1 MENVQASHYLSVQSE
16 LGEGPL
22 WHPVEKRLY
31 WVDIEVGKIFRYS
44 PATETQES
52 FTVGTSVGA
61 LGFRSNG
68 GLVLATGKGFAF
80 WDSFNQS
87 LKILADPIAG
97 KQDIRLNDG
106 KVGPSG
112 HFWAGSL
119 DLKGEGAFY
128 RLDPDCNCHT
138 ILKHIT
144 ISNGLAWSPDNT
156 RLYYTDSGDHTI
168 YTFDFDFLKRTIQNQ
183 QIFIQLP
190 TDNSEGVPDGLTI
203 DAEGCI
209 WSARWDGAK
218 VVRYSPIGEA
228 ILEVNLPVSRV
239 TACTFG
245 GENLDDL
252 FITTAA
258 MGLTA
263 EQRARQPY
271 AGDIFVYKTNTKGL
285 ETPFFAG

>member
-1 MENVQASHYLSVQSE
+1 MESVQASHYLSAQNE
-16 LGEGPL
+16 LGESPL
-22 WHPVEKRLY
+22 WHPVEKKLY
-31 WVDIEVGKIFRYS
+31 WVDIEVGKVFRYS
-44 PATETQES
+44 PATGTQES

-61 LGFRSNG
+61 LAFRSNG

-80 WDSFNQS
+80 WDSSNQS

-97 KQDIRLNDG
+97 KQDVRLNDG
-106 KVGPSG
+106 KVDPSG
-112 HFWAGSL
+112 RFWAGSL
-119 DLKGEGAFY
+119 DLKGEGTLY

-138 ILKHIT
+138 ILNHIT
-144 ISNGLAWSPDNT
+144 ISNGLAWSLDNT
-156 RLYYTDSGDHTI
+156 RLYYTDSGDYAI
-168 YTFDFDFLKRTIQNQ
+168 YTFDFDLPKGTIQNRQ
-183 QIFIQLP
+183 TFIQLP

-218 VVRYSPIGEA
+218 VVRYSPAGEA

-245 GENLDDL
+245 GENLDEL

-258 MGLTA
+258 IGLTA
-263 EQRARQPY
+263 EQKAQQPY

-285 ETPFFAG
+285 EAPFFAG